1 MDNKLSKLIP
11 GSTEGN
17 LLHYPHDRAPTLSLS
32 HDDPVLIA
40 PRRRGWQDSD
50 KLSNLIQEL
59 DDQKGVDSVV
69 YAVCNISQYEK
80 DPIRIAP
87 SLKEQQPIEIDT
99 EHESNIDLFK
109 MKEADLVFMTNAGRR
124 PRFALDNKRP
134 PLPTLSS
141 MILQENAKT
150 RGRAF

>member
-1 MDNKLSKLIP
+1 M
-11 GSTEGN
+11 
-17 LLHYPHDRAPTLSLS
+17 
-32 HDDPVLIA
+32 A

-50 KLSNLIQEL
+50 KLSNVIQEL
-59 DDQKGVDSVV
+59 DDQKGVDSVIH
-69 YAVCNISQYEK
+69 AVCNISQCEK

-87 SLKEQQPIEIDT
+87 SLKEHQPIEIDT
-99 EHESNIDLFK
+99 EHKSNIDLFK

-150 RGRAF
+150 RGRAL